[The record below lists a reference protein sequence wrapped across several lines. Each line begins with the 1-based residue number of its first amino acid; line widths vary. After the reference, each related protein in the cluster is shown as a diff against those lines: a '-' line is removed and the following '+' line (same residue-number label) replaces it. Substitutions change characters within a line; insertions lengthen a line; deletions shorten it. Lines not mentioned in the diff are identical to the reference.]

1 MRVAISP
8 SVAAGTISA
17 PPSKSY
23 AHRLMICAALACG
36 QSAVRGIAES
46 QDMLA
51 TLDCIDALGAKWNL
65 EGDVLTVEGC
75 APSFPDGT
83 TFPCRESGST
93 LRFLMPLAAICGS
106 KAIFTGAERLIDRG
120 VGIYEQL
127 FTEKNIELERVDS
140 AYELR
145 GPLQPGEFKLA
156 GNVSSQFI
164 SGLLFALPLLDGD
177 SSIEIIPPVES
188 RPYIEITLD
197 ALGRFGIEVRRDGEN
212 RLEIPGRQSYVPTDV
227 QVEGD
232 WSNAAFLHAL
242 NALGGNVEV
251 TGLNGENLQGDRFCL
266 EAFAQLDGENATI
279 DIANCP
285 DLGPVL
291 FAVAAAKSG
300 ATFTGTKR
308 LRIKESDR
316 ATAMAAELAKF
327 GVSCTVEE
335 NSVIVGSEGLSAPTE
350 PLQGHNDHRIV
361 MSLALLAS
369 LVGGEIEGAE
379 AVSKSYPDFFD
390 DLATLGLE
398 ITYGA

>member
-8 SVAAGTISA
+8 SSASGTISA

-36 QSAVRGIAES
+36 QSTVRGIAES

-51 TLDCIDALGAKWNL
+51 TLDCIGALGAKWSL
-65 EGDVLTVEGC
+65 DGDVLIVEGC
-75 APSFPDGT
+75 TPSFSDGT
-83 TFPCRESGST
+83 IFPCRESGST

-106 KAIFTGAERLIDRG
+106 KAIFTGTERLISRG
-120 VGIYEQL
+120 VGVYDRL
-127 FTEKNIELERVDS
+127 FSEKGIGLARTSNV
-140 AYELR
+140 YELR
-145 GPLQPGEFKLA
+145 GPLQPGEFKLE

-177 SSIEIIPPVES
+177 SAIEIIPPVES
-188 RPYIEITLD
+188 RPYIDITID
-197 ALGRFGIEVRRDGEN
+197 ALSSFGIEVRRTGEN
-212 RLEIPGRQSYVPTDV
+212 RFEIPGNQSYSPAEI

-242 NALGGNVEV
+242 NALGSSVEV
-251 TGLNGENLQGDRFCL
+251 TGLNGASLQGDRFCI
-266 EAFAQLDGENATI
+266 EAFAQLDTQNVTI

-291 FAVAAAKSG
+291 FAVAAAKGG
-300 ATFTGTKR
+300 ATFTGTRR

-316 ATAMAAELAKF
+316 AAAMASELAKF
-327 GVSCTVEE
+327 GVSCIVEE
-335 NSVIVGSEGLSAPTE
+335 NSVTIGGGGLGIPTE

-369 LVGGEIEGAE
+369 VVGGEIEGAE
-379 AVSKSYPDFFD
+379 AVSKSYPGFFD
-390 DLATLGLE
+390 DLASLGLE

>member
-8 SVAAGTISA
+8 GSAVGTISA

-36 QSAVRGIAES
+36 QSTVRGIAES

-51 TLDCIDALGAKWNL
+51 TLDCIGALGAKWSL
-65 EGDVLTVEGC
+65 DGDSLTVEGS
-75 APSFPDGT
+75 APSFPDGA

-106 KAIFTGAERLIDRG
+106 KAIFTGSERLIGRG
-120 VGIYEQL
+120 VGVYERL
-127 FTEKNIELERVDS
+127 FSEKGIELVRVGN
-140 AYELR
+140 AFELR
-145 GPLQPGEFKLA
+145 GPLKPGEFRLA

-177 SSIEIIPPVES
+177 SAIEIIPPVES
-188 RPYIEITLD
+188 RPYIEITID
-197 ALGRFGIEVRRDGEN
+197 ALSRFGIEVRRASEN
-212 RLEIPGRQSYVPTDV
+212 RFEVPGRQSYLPTEA

-232 WSNAAFLHAL
+232 WSNAAFLYAL
-242 NALGGNVEV
+242 NALGGSVEV
-251 TGLNGENLQGDRFCL
+251 IGLNGASLQGDRVCL
-266 EAFAQLDGENATI
+266 EAFAQLDAENATI
-279 DIANCP
+279 DIADCP

-291 FAVAAAKSG
+291 FAVAAARGG
-300 ATFTGTKR
+300 ATFTGTRR

-316 ATAMAAELAKF
+316 AAAMTSELAKF
-327 GVSCTVEE
+327 GVSCTLEE
-335 NSVIVGSEGLSAPTE
+335 NSVIIGGGGIGFPTE
-350 PLQGHNDHRIV
+350 PLRGHNDHRIV

-379 AVSKSYPDFFD
+379 AVSKSYPGFFD
-390 DLATLGLE
+390 DLASLGLE